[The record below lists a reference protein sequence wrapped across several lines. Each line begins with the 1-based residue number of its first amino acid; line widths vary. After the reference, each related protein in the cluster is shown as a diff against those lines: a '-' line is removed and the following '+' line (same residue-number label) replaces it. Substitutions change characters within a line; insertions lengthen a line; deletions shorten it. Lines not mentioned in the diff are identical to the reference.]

1 MVHSGYEA
9 TAVMDTVTRPLKAF
23 KVAVK
28 GVRTQGAMAPDI
40 SLDNQRAAQYVYS
53 SHVEIKLAEIKGR
66 KASGKAVEVE
76 VAEAH

>member
-1 MVHSGYEA
+1 
-9 TAVMDTVTRPLKAF
+9 
-23 KVAVK
+23 
-28 GVRTQGAMAPDI
+28 MAPDI